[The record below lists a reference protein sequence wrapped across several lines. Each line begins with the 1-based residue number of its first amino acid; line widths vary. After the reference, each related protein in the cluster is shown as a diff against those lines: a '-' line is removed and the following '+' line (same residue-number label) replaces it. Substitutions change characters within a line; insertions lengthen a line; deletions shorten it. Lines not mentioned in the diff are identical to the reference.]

1 MSDYEFSQIL
11 KSSLKYDYSCSENSV
26 CLGKEEAFIVA
37 SIAFYRE
44 ISHGFGADFYT
55 QGILKLNRPYYV
67 CMTSEKNTAIK
78 YRYSSKS
85 VFVDFIPKIG
95 IGFNDAGLK
104 GPVTCA
110 ITDSQDEFNKMNED
124 EEVGVSYRNIYS
136 EIKFNPCYFLYQNKI
151 GKNHLNYQLIL
162 KHSEPIFRSLCYNY
176 LKEENSI
183 EEKCCDEFFLLFNG
197 TPNASFTGV
206 NQQKFVEEGNAIF
219 HFPTNAIVFFS
230 EENLE
235 KFDTGYYHQF
245 P

>member
-1 MSDYEFSQIL
+1 
-11 KSSLKYDYSCSENSV
+11 
-26 CLGKEEAFIVA
+26 
-37 SIAFYRE
+37 
-44 ISHGFGADFYT
+44 
-55 QGILKLNRPYYV
+55 
-67 CMTSEKNTAIK
+67 MTSEKNTAIK